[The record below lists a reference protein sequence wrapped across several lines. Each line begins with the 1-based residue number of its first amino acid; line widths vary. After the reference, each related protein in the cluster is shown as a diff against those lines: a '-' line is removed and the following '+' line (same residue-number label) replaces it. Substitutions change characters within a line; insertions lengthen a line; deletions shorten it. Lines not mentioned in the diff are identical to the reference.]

1 MKHSLL
7 PQLLLPLLLFTL
19 GGLSSCSDMTDE
31 DGNNALSSLQHAPPL
46 VQEALTLLSN
56 HSVRMVDTHSGD
68 HIPPANRPRKS
79 RAASNQETFTVNW
92 EDFKVT
98 RCFGQEVA
106 LIPLTRQTQTAF
118 VNLTIQGRPKKSVQK
133 VLSKLIIRRDSL
145 SGGIIP
151 VVGTYI
157 YEKKYAAKYKELLDT
172 LGYDFTRTGFTG
184 YFIASRTDGTM
195 LSGTRWDKGNVHFE
209 FEANPVPIEQR
220 DSTDVDDELHLFMD
234 LKPASVQ
241 TRALTIDVIE
251 DANDS
256 RLCSFCHRPWEYCQ
270 CVTVTICK
278 TCHKKKSECTCSPS
292 DKDYCSV
299 CNQKIVNG
307 HCDCCPLCKSYP
319 CRCNNGGSS
328 GSDGNTSGG
337 TQTGGGTSGGGTS
350 GSGTSSGG
358 GSSSGSQSTS
368 YVTTPAKITSAAK
381 SIVNNLTAKYGKKL
395 AVCNFGV
402 QEAFKAIFGS
412 TNLPPGMTGRANDM
426 AKAWANNLK
435 NWQPISI
442 SEAQDYANQGYFV
455 VAGYSNPTPNKSG
468 HVVVVV
474 PGDKIYSKRWGCYI
488 PCTMDTGQNKR
499 TSKTTLN
506 YSFGLDKKNAI
517 HFYYYKR

>member
-19 GGLSSCSDMTDE
+19 GSLSSCSDMTDE

-46 VQEALTLLSN
+46 VQEAQALLSN

-79 RAASNQETFTVNW
+79 RAASNQETFTVDW

-172 LGYDFTRTGFTG
+172 LGYDFTGTGFTG

-209 FEANPVPIEQR
+209 FEANPVPIELHRCGRRTASVHGSQASLCADTGIDHRRDRRCQRQPALLFLPSALGILPMR
-220 DSTDVDDELHLFMD
+220 DSNYLQD
-234 LKPASVQ
+234 LP
-241 TRALTIDVIE
+241 
-251 DANDS
+251 
-256 RLCSFCHRPWEYCQ
+256 
-270 CVTVTICK
+270 
-278 TCHKKKSECTCSPS
+278 
-292 DKDYCSV
+292 
-299 CNQKIVNG
+299 
-307 HCDCCPLCKSYP
+307 
-319 CRCNNGGSS
+319 
-328 GSDGNTSGG
+328 
-337 TQTGGGTSGGGTS
+337 
-350 GSGTSSGG
+350 
-358 GSSSGSQSTS
+358 
-368 YVTTPAKITSAAK
+368 
-381 SIVNNLTAKYGKKL
+381 
-395 AVCNFGV
+395 
-402 QEAFKAIFGS
+402 
-412 TNLPPGMTGRANDM
+412 
-426 AKAWANNLK
+426 
-435 NWQPISI
+435 
-442 SEAQDYANQGYFV
+442 
-455 VAGYSNPTPNKSG
+455 
-468 HVVVVV
+468 
-474 PGDKIYSKRWGCYI
+474 
-488 PCTMDTGQNKR
+488 
-499 TSKTTLN
+499 
-506 YSFGLDKKNAI
+506 
-517 HFYYYKR
+517 